1 MNAMTIKELIEK
13 LRKEYGAENGCYKVL
28 QYYVETSNKLYS
40 YAHASGFINGL
51 YAVNYINDEEHEML
65 TNELIEISKQR
76 A

>member
-1 MNAMTIKELIEK
+1 MTIKELIEK
-13 LRKEYGAENGCYKVL
+13 LRKEYGAENGYYRVL
-28 QYYVETSNKLYS
+28 QYYVETSNELYS

-51 YAVNYINDEEHEML
+51 HAVNSINDEEHEML